1 MVLSMRKKIST
12 IDIHDAALKVFA
24 EFGYKKATMEDIAKE
39 LNMTKCN
46 LYLYAANKMDLYQNT
61 VREAIIKWQLHV
73 LEALLTKKTAVD
85 QFFTLGT
92 MAIRYLDEVHDL
104 RTLLKRDPQIFP
116 MFPTNEPYE
125 TIHNDSVK
133 MLQDIIERGIA
144 EKIFRPVNVENI
156 SRILF
161 SLYKMFI
168 IRIYVQDS
176 GDKSV
181 IKALFNEALD
191 LVTRGLFASPPQEG
205 NGPVKLINTA

>member
-1 MVLSMRKKIST
+1 
-12 IDIHDAALKVFA
+12 
-24 EFGYKKATMEDIAKE
+24 
-39 LNMTKCN
+39 
-46 LYLYAANKMDLYQNT
+46 
-61 VREAIIKWQLHV
+61 
-73 LEALLTKKTAVD
+73 
-85 QFFTLGT
+85 
-92 MAIRYLDEVHDL
+92 
-104 RTLLKRDPQIFP
+104 

-133 MLQDIIERGIA
+133 ILQDIIERGIA

-205 NGPVKLINTA
+205 NGPVTLINTA